1 MCVHV
6 SNLFPTGVS
15 TYTSKSKWVA
25 QYDCVCGTTL
35 KCVTTDAIENHL
47 KGKQHAEAMAPQAP
61 EFQDCTC
68 DYGCKTSCK
77 TNTKWSAP
85 AVSVAKK
92 LAALSGLHFWTMW
105 WSLSSRIM
113 LLRKRSV
120 SPIDQRPAACDIHVE
135 PSPEDEDMDVA
146 PTLCPGFLSQQFDH
160 TDILFTVSLC
170 SANSLTM
177 DPARSRWS
185 IRKACATPDWGWRRG
200 YWS

>member
-85 AVSVAKK
+85 VVSVAKK
-92 LAALSGLHFWTMW
+92 IGGPKRVALLDN
-105 WSLSSRIM
+105 
-113 LLRKRSV
+113 V
-120 SPIDQRPAACDIHVE
+120 VE
-135 PSPEDEDMDVA
+135 PV
-146 PTLCPGFLSQQFDH
+146 LQDH
-160 TDILFTVSLC
+160 AFEKEERE
-170 SANSLTM
+170 
-177 DPARSRWS
+177 PH
-185 IRKACATPDWGWRRG
+185 
-200 YWS
+200 